1 MLVRF
6 YKRWRERTLAS
17 IESGLNG
24 GRFLL
29 ATLHFSPRGY
39 ARVSSPSIMHDP
51 PASKRFHNSPPAAHR
66 QSQYSLSRLIPVLL
80 QTNQPVQSYNAAF
93 QNNPKLA

>member
-1 MLVRF
+1 
-6 YKRWRERTLAS
+6 
-17 IESGLNG
+17 
-24 GRFLL
+24 
-29 ATLHFSPRGY
+29 
-39 ARVSSPSIMHDP
+39 MHDP